1 MKISELLDG
10 IKSKDLVLPEFQ
22 REYVWSKDQ
31 AKQFLVSLFK
41 EYPVG
46 GLLFWKTENPPE
58 LKNVQALPDR
68 LGTVQVI
75 LDGQQR
81 LTTLFLLLRGEIPP
95 YYRESDIAHDA
106 RDLYF
111 NLETRDF
118 QYYSPLKMKDNPL
131 WVRVV
136 DCFDAQKVKVFDV
149 VKKVAKE
156 GQDPFTLA
164 QVYNDNLTQLRNIEK
179 ATLPAQTVPVHAALE
194 DAITI
199 FDLVNSQGTKLTDAE
214 LALTHI
220 SGKWAQA
227 RRIFKKKIGE
237 MDQSHF
243 YFDLTFLTR
252 SLTGVVCQRALYET
266 IHTQPKPKLQAGWQ
280 QLDQI
285 LVYLADILSG
295 RAYIDSTRDLATN
308 NALVPLVVYLSQN
321 TGRFPDETA
330 IKHAIHWLYMA
341 LTWSRYSSQTDQKLE
356 KDVSIVVR
364 ETIPWTSLC
373 DQIIDQ
379 RGRVDVKASD
389 FEGRGLMHPLYN
401 LVFIVAK
408 AFGAVD
414 WNTGTSL
421 RMAVGINYS
430 LQNAYIF
437 PQTLLYQNGYDSE
450 NHLHR
455 KIVSEIANR
464 VVLKN
469 AHPYPNLPPEE
480 YFPLIEEKF
489 PGALAKQFV
498 PMQPELW
505 KLNNFDDFLQTRR
518 ELMTRRIN
526 DFLKTLIDQPVIVHK
541 RPISELIHLGES
553 DTLEFKSTI
562 QWDIRQEQ
570 HNTNLRHEILKTI
583 VAFLNSGGGT
593 LVIGVEDNGNVYGLE
608 KDLKVVGGTEDG
620 IQKLLSSMVLDRIGP
635 EFSPFIK
642 LRFEQINGASVC
654 VVDVDR
660 SNEPA
665 YVKAAQGPEFFIR
678 FAATSKKLEV
688 DQAVEYVN
696 ANW

>member
-1 MKISELLDG
+1 MKISELLDS
-10 IKSKDLVLPEFQ
+10 IEARDLVLPEFQ

-31 AKQFLVSLFK
+31 SKQLLVSLFK

-46 GLLFWKTENPPE
+46 GLLFWKTEKPPE
-58 LKNVQALPDR
+58 LKNVQALPDK

-81 LTTLFLLLRGEIPP
+81 LTTLFLLLRGKIPP
-95 YYRESDIAHDA
+95 YYSEKDITHDP

-111 NLETRDF
+111 NLESCDF

-136 DCFDAQKVKVFDV
+136 DCYDAQTVKIFDV
-149 VKKVAKE
+149 VKKVAKD
-156 GQDPFTLA
+156 GQDPFALA
-164 QVYNDNLTQLRNIEK
+164 QVFNDNLTQLRNVEK
-179 ATLPAQTVPVHAALE
+179 VVMPVQTVPVHAALV

-227 RRIFKKKIGE
+227 RRIFKKKLDGL
-237 MDQSHF
+237 DQAHF

-252 SLTGVVCQRALYET
+252 ALTGVVCKRALFET
-266 IHTQPKPKLQAGWQ
+266 VHTQSKEKVQAGWT

-285 LVYLADILSG
+285 LNYLVDILPG
-295 RAYIDSTRDLATN
+295 RAYIDSTHDLATT
-308 NALVPLVVYLSQN
+308 NALVPLIVYLSQN
-321 TGRFPDETA
+321 GGCFPDEIA

-356 KDVSIVVR
+356 KDISLVMS
-364 ETIPWTSLC
+364 ETIPWTSLRN
-373 DQIIDQ
+373 QIIDQ
-379 RGRVDVKASD
+379 RGRIEVKASD
-389 FEGRGLMHPLYN
+389 FEGRGLMHPLHN

-408 AFGAVD
+408 AYGAVD
-414 WNTGTSL
+414 WSTGASL
-421 RMAVGINYS
+421 RVSTGGSYS
-430 LQNAYIF
+430 LQYAYIF
-437 PQTLLYQNGYDSE
+437 PPEVLYQHGFDSE

-455 KIVSEIANR
+455 KIVTEIANR
-464 VVLKN
+464 TVLKN
-469 AHPYPNLPPEE
+469 PHPYPNKTPEE
-480 YFPLIEEKF
+480 YFPLIESKF
-489 PGALAKQFV
+489 PGALANQFI

-505 KLNNFDDFLQTRR
+505 DLGRYEDFLDARR
-518 ELMTRRIN
+518 QLMTRRIN

-541 RPISELIHLGES
+541 RPITELIQLGES
-553 DTLEFKSTI
+553 DTLEFKSSV
-562 QWDIRQEQ
+562 QWDIHQDKQ
-570 HNTNLRHEILKTI
+570 NTDLRHEILKTV

-593 LVIGVEDNGNVYGLE
+593 LVIGVEDNGNIYGLQNDM
-608 KDLKVVGGTEDG
+608 KLTGGTEDG
-620 IQKLLSSMVLDRIGP
+620 IQKLLSSLIMDRIGP

-642 LRFEQINGASVC
+642 LRFEHLNGDSVC

-660 SNEPA
+660 ANEPA
-665 YVKAAQGPEFFIR
+665 YVKAAQAPEFYIR
-678 FAATSKKLEV
+678 FAATSKRLDV
-688 DQAVEYVN
+688 DQAIAYVE